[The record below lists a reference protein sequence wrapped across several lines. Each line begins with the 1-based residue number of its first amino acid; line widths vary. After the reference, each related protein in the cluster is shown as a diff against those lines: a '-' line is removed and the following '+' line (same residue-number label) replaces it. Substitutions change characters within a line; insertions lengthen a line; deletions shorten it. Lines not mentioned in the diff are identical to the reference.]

1 MNRELSSN
9 NLPEAQCFF
18 QISMIVTGV
27 INVFHSVTEYLVRDV
42 LPESSVIGVVAGFT
56 LILAGY
62 HSKKE
67 ARIPKMTLA
76 LVYLGVPILTY
87 RILTMT
93 GLGGSTAI
101 WYMIFPL
108 YTSLFNNR
116 NATVFATLYTA
127 IGFSVGFLTEAYYHD
142 YFYKIHTTYPR
153 ALSANLTFI
162 TITGIASHLFCYHRQ
177 REKMERRIAEQQ
189 AMVIHASKMITVG
202 EMAGSIAHE
211 INTPLNAISMLAQ
224 SMEEKLAKRSIEPA
238 LVRKN
243 LLKIAE
249 IVHKVSRTTSALL
262 NYSRMKNPRGAQ
274 ATDIHE
280 ILEDIKFLC
289 EQQLAKRGIKLEYHS
304 ELPADTLFTCRVN
317 EVVQILVVLINNAS
331 DAIAELSEKWIRL
344 KAYSFDNQVV
354 FEIQD
359 SGSGIPRHVAEK
371 MFSPYFTTKA
381 AGKGTGLGLSVAAQ
395 LARSHG
401 GELSYIPE
409 NTNTTFRLLI
419 PQQSNVGAA

>member
-1 MNRELSSN
+1 MNAESPQN

-27 INVFHSVTEYLVRDV
+27 ITVFHSTAEYIIRNI
-42 LPESSVIGVVAGFT
+42 LPESSVVGVIAGFA

-62 HSKKE
+62 HSKRE
-67 ARIPKMTLA
+67 SRIPKMTLV

-101 WYMIFPL
+101 WYMIFPI
-108 YTSLFNNR
+108 YTSFFNNR
-116 NATVFATLYTA
+116 NATIFATFYAA
-127 IGFSVGFLTEAYYHD
+127 IGFSAGFLTEAYYHE
-142 YFYKIHTTYPR
+142 YFYRIHTTYPR
-153 ALSANLTFI
+153 VLSANLTLV
-162 TITGIASHLFCYHRQ
+162 TIAGIAVYLLCYHRQ
-177 REKMERRIAEQQ
+177 REKTERRLAEQQ

-224 SMEEKLAKRSIEPA
+224 SMEEKLAKGSIETP

-249 IVHKVSRTTSALL
+249 IVHKVSRTTRALL
-262 NYSRMKNPRGAQ
+262 NYSRMTNPKGPQ

-289 EQQLAKRGIKLEYHS
+289 EQQLAKRGINLEYHS
-304 ELPADTLFTCRVN
+304 ELAEDTPLTCRVN
-317 EVVQILVVLINNAS
+317 EIVQILVVLINNAS
-331 DAIAELSEKWIRL
+331 DAIAGLPQKWIRL
-344 KAYSFDNQVV
+344 KTYSFDNQVV
-354 FEIQD
+354 FEVQD
-359 SGSGIPRHVAEK
+359 SGPGIPKHVAEK

-381 AGKGTGLGLSVAAQ
+381 AGRGTGLGLSVAAK
-395 LARSHG
+395 LAQAHG
-401 GELSYIPE
+401 GMLDYVAE
-409 NTNTTFRLLI
+409 NANTTFRLLI
-419 PQQSNVGAA
+419 PQQSNIRAA